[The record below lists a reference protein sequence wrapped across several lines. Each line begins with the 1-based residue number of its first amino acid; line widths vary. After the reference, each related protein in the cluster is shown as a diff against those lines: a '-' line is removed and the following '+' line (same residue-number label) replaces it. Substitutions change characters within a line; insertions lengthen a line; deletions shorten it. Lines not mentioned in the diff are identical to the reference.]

1 MILAETVKTL
11 TTQTAT
17 GLAQILHHSGY
28 TGQAFKKAEFVGIT
42 NGGEFAYCVTY
53 YDDAGVGK
61 DSIDKVFVRYDAATG
76 FITASF

>member
-28 TGQAFKKAEFVGIT
+28 RDNVFQTAQFQGIT
-42 NGGEFAYCVTY
+42 NGGEFAYRVTFHNEES
-53 YDDAGVGK
+53 
-61 DSIDKVFVRYDAATG
+61 DSIDTGKVFVRYDTATG
-76 FITASF
+76 YITASF